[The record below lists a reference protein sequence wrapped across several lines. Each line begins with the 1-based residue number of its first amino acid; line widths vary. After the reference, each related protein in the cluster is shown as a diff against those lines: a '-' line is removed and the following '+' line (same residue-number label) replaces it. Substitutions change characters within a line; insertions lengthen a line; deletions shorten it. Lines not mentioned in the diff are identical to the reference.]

1 MAEVK
6 LSTNVDVDI
15 AGVAKYLVEAI
26 GENLVAQGHKR
37 TGKLLNS
44 IEFVVVNSLRE
55 LGFDIYMEHYGAI
68 VDKGVEASRV
78 PFTIGSGAKKSKYID
93 ALIKWAKTF
102 SFITSQKEAKSF
114 AFAVAIKHKK
124 EGIPTSGS
132 YAFSDTGERTD
143 FFTGVVEAK
152 ESIIE
157 EMLLDIIGREV
168 QIVLDDLINDIQ
180 KSLN

>member
-6 LSTNVDVDI
+6 SNIDVDI

-44 IEFVVVNSLRE
+44 IQYVVVNSLRE
-55 LGFDIYMEHYGAI
+55 LGFDVYMEHYGAI
-68 VDKGVEASRV
+68 VDKGVPANRI

-93 ALIKWAKTF
+93 ALIRWAKTF
-102 SFITSQKEAKSF
+102 TFITSHKEAKSF
-114 AFAVAIKHKK
+114 AFAVAMKHKR
-124 EGIPTSGS
+124 EGMPTSGS

-143 FFTGVVEAK
+143 FFTGVVEKK
-152 ESIIE
+152 EGIIE
-157 EMLLDIIGREV
+157 EMLLDIIGREIE
-168 QIVLDDLINDIQ
+168 IVLDDLVNEIQ
-180 KSLN
+180 KVLN